1 MSNRHLSLKNHFCG
15 LATSVALFVL
25 FLFVFQGPALAA
37 TSVDRIVALVNNDI
51 ITLSEL
57 KAQLNLVKKNQRGA
71 LPPGPTLER
80 QVLDSMIELEL
91 LNQEARRMGIM
102 VSEQEVDGV
111 IAKIQSD
118 NNINEAQ
125 FKGSLKQSNISY
137 ADYRANLKNEILK
150 EKVLYRNIVQRV
162 VVTDAEVEKFLAG
175 EGPKDVGLYIGGSV
189 ASDKVRFL
197 FLPSSPN
204 KSREVVERAM
214 TIKREIDAGLS
225 FAEAARQYSKG
236 PGANAGGDTGTT
248 IGELAEQL
256 KAVALSMA
264 PGQTS
269 EPLDGGQVVLLL
281 HVQARPASSPPPPS
295 DDSAGDKTKPDM
307 GSFSP
312 EQRDMARRQLEQV
325 KLRQRYEI
333 WLNDL
338 KAKANIKVTL

>member
-1 MSNRHLSLKNHFCG
+1 M
-15 LATSVALFVL
+15 
-25 FLFVFQGPALAA
+25 
-37 TSVDRIVALVNNDI
+37 VNDDI

-57 KAQLNLVKKNQRGA
+57 NAQLALVRKNQRGA

-91 LNQEARRMGIM
+91 LNQEARRVGLM
-102 VSEQEVDGV
+102 VTEQEVDGV
-111 IAKIQSD
+111 IERIKNENKITD
-118 NNINEAQ
+118 AQ
-125 FKGSLKQSNISY
+125 FRASLNQSHISY
-137 ADYRANLKNEILK
+137 SDYRANLRNEILK
-150 EKVLYRNIVQRV
+150 EKVLYRNIIQKI
-162 VVTDAEVEKFLAG
+162 VVTNAEVDRFLAG
-175 EGPKDVGLYIGGSV
+175 DGPKDIGLYLGGSV
-189 ASDKVRFL
+189 ESDKVRFL

-204 KSREVVERAM
+204 KSAEVVERAM
-214 TIKREIDAGLS
+214 TIKREIEAGLS

-236 PGANAGGDTGTT
+236 PGANDGGDTGTR

-281 HVQARPASSPPPPS
+281 HVDARPSSSPPPQVQEN
-295 DDSAGDKTKPDM
+295 GEKTKPDL
-307 GSFSP
+307 GNFSP

-338 KAKANIKVTL
+338 KSKANIKITL